1 MKKLREILK
10 YPAMWRRSHG
20 FGVHSPFAYH
30 FITKVIGERKAVYYA
45 YAKISAFCP
54 KSRKSGFNEIFAG
67 RDMSI
72 PEGQLIF
79 RVLCYFNPEEI
90 IEIGHGHEVTN
101 VILRNAVPR
110 AKTKFFHSGKSITP
124 EPTGEPVVIANQCS
138 NEEAEET
145 MELLRN
151 LVASRDIVLIMRNLH
166 SVPAFASIWREI
178 LDATPFGM
186 SFTDGYTGIFVA
198 RRKLPRTDYE
208 VFM

>member
-1 MKKLREILK
+1 M
-10 YPAMWRRSHG
+10 
-20 FGVHSPFAYH
+20 
-30 FITKVIGERKAVYYA
+30 
-45 YAKISAFCP
+45 
-54 KSRKSGFNEIFAG
+54 
-67 RDMSI
+67 
-72 PEGQLIF
+72 
-79 RVLCYFNPEEI
+79 
-90 IEIGHGHEVTN
+90 
-101 VILRNAVPR
+101 
-110 AKTKFFHSGKSITP
+110 
-124 EPTGEPVVIANQCS
+124 IANQCS

-151 LVASRDIVLIMRNLH
+151 LVVSRDIVLIMRNLH